1 MYAVDIQ
8 IYDVRKCFDK
18 LWYAEVANDI
28 FDACVIDDPFV
39 AISNSNQNCQ
49 VAVKTPW
56 GKTTTGSLKLRK
68 ILSCVKFN

>member
-1 MYAVDIQ
+1 LFVINGILNDINKNKMYDVDIQ

-28 FDACVIDDPFV
+28 FDAGVIDDPFV

-56 GKTTTGSLKLRK
+56 GKTTK
-68 ILSCVKFN
+68 